1 MDENTLLFAEWIDLN
16 GIRNNEHEWKYKGDN
31 YVCRYST
38 EEMYQLF
45 LAEEKDFFDEMNQF

>member
-45 LAEEKDFFDEMNQF
+45 LAEEKDFFDEI